1 MGALP
6 IRTVVIGMR
15 LRDPRCVNF
24 LPTRI
29 SVAIAVIAQV
39 HANHSQ
45 FPARFRRHEWC
56 IHSIRSVAG
65 IATPGDS
72 SGHRLT
78 DQPYRESPGQCS
90 EFRRLT
96 VGQRD
101 PRWSV
106 SACVRPEPA
115 ARWLVSWS
123 LVTS

>member
-6 IRTVVIGMR
+6 PRTVVIGLR

-24 LPTRI
+24 LRTWI
-29 SVAIAVIAQV
+29 SVAIAAIPPV
-39 HANHSQ
+39 HANHSE
-45 FPARFRRHEWC
+45 FPARFRRHERC
-56 IHSIRSVAG
+56 THSIRSFAG

-78 DQPYRESPGQCS
+78 DQPYRESPGQFIG
-90 EFRRLT
+90 FRRLT

-101 PRWSV
+101 AR
-106 SACVRPEPA
+106 CVRPGRQCA
-115 ARWLVSWS
+115 LSVSWS